1 MDITNVRKK
10 ETKTEIKRSVIKKLE
25 ELSAGELDEAFK
37 MPECKLMEDN
47 EVEKRAR
54 VLFSAGKFML

>member
-10 ETKTEIKRSVIKKLE
+10 QTKTEIKRSVIKKLE
-25 ELSAGELDEAFK
+25 ELSAGELDKVFT
-37 MPECKLMEDN
+37 MPECEVMKDN

-54 VLFSAGKFML
+54 VLFTAGKFML